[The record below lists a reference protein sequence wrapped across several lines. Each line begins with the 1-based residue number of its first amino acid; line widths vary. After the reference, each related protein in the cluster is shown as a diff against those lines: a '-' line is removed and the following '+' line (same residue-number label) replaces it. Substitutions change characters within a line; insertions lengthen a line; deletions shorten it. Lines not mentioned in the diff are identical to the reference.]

1 MNIIERVA
9 LWAFAYTVIFIL
21 LCIVKEIGALSEG
34 EYIIINIVCTLVG
47 SIFIIFGGKEIVK

>member
-9 LWAFAYTVIFIL
+9 LGAFAYTVIFIL
-21 LCIVKEIGALSEG
+21 LCIAKEIGAFSEG
-34 EYIIINIVCTLVG
+34 ECIIISIVCGLVG